1 MTATAP
7 VRTTRA
13 ATSEPADDAF
23 AERVAEDIAAAM
35 GDFLVAVDRFVRP
48 SLEAALVEQWLPTL
62 GGPVA
67 RLSYG
72 GQVADVG
79 CGDGAIT
86 VRLAGRF
93 PLASVHGFDADRR
106 SVAAAR
112 LAARHAGVDAR
123 CRFSQAEPDEVPA
136 GSWDVV
142 LLSRLHDLPDP
153 AGAARRARR
162 IVAADGVVVVVGA
175 MGGTSLGTTS
185 GPVATSQL
193 LRRAR
198 FGEVRTAAATPHHFV
213 LAAHPPR

>member
-1 MTATAP
+1 MTATASA
-7 VRTTRA
+7 RTRTGV
-13 ATSEPADDAF
+13 PADDAF
-23 AERVAEDIAAAM
+23 ADRVAEDVAAAM

-48 SLEAALVEQWLPTL
+48 SFEAALVERWLPAL

-79 CGDGAIT
+79 CGDGATT

-93 PLASVHGFDADRR
+93 PLASVHGFDADAR
-106 SVAAAR
+106 SLDAARAAAR
-112 LAARHAGVDAR
+112 CAGVDAR
-123 CRFSQAEPDEVPA
+123 CRFSRAEPHEVPA
-136 GSWDVV
+136 GAWDVV
-142 LLSRLHDLPDP
+142 LLSRLHGLPDP

-175 MGGTSLGTTS
+175 MGGASLGATS

-193 LRRAR
+193 LRAAG
-198 FGEVRTAAATPHHFV
+198 FAEVRAAAATPHHFV